1 MKTRLIQLFIIAVPA
16 LCLVTGCVK
25 PSNVKS
31 DSTDSKKEVKKEDG
45 KEKEQKRDLLLT
57 PDLKMHELAG
67 NVKEVKVY
75 SENKLKEVVEFD
87 RNGELV
93 LQENDKEKIA
103 VKRDNDNRIIHFT
116 YNNSIDLNQT
126 RSFSYNSKG
135 YPETIEALENNN
147 LSKKEIEYDSG
158 NRIVRQRTK
167 STNYGIEFITIKE
180 YEYISIDENGNW
192 TERKMTERIE
202 GENEGVDAITETR
215 EIIYY

>member
-1 MKTRLIQLFIIAVPA
+1 MKTRLIQLFIIALPA
-16 LCLVTGCVK
+16 LCLMTGCAK

-67 NVKEVKVY
+67 NVKEVRVY

-167 STNYGIEFITIKE
+167 STNYGIELITIKE

-192 TERKMTERIE
+192 TERIE
-202 GENEGVDAITETR
+202 GEDEGVDAITETR

>member
-1 MKTRLIQLFIIAVPA
+1 MKTRLIQLFIIALPA
-16 LCLVTGCVK
+16 LCLVTGCAK

-31 DSTDSKKEVKKEDG
+31 DSTDSKKEEG
-45 KEKEQKRDLLLT
+45 KEKEQKRDLLMT

-67 NVKEVKVY
+67 NVKEVRVY
-75 SENKLKEVVEFD
+75 SENKLKEVLEFD

-93 LQENDKEKIA
+93 LKKNDKEKIA
-103 VKRDNDNRIIHFT
+103 INRDKDNRIIQFT
-116 YNNSIDLNQT
+116 YNNCIDLNQT
-126 RSFSYNSKG
+126 KRFTYNSKG

>member
-1 MKTRLIQLFIIAVPA
+1 MKTRLIQLFIIAVPV
-16 LCLVTGCVK
+16 LCLMTGCAK

-31 DSTDSKKEVKKEDG
+31 DSKDSKKEVKKEDG
-45 KEKEQKRDLLLT
+45 HRDLLLT

>member
-1 MKTRLIQLFIIAVPA
+1 MKTRLIQLFIIALPA
-16 LCLVTGCVK
+16 LCLMTGCAK

-31 DSTDSKKEVKKEDG
+31 DSTDSKKEVKKEEG

-67 NVKEVKVY
+67 NVKEVRVY

-167 STNYGIEFITIKE
+167 STNYGIELITIKE

-192 TERKMTERIE
+192 TERIE
-202 GENEGVDAITETR
+202 GEDEGVDAITETR

>member
-1 MKTRLIQLFIIAVPA
+1 MKTRLIQLFIIALPA
-16 LCLVTGCVK
+16 LCLVTGCAK

-31 DSTDSKKEVKKEDG
+31 DSTDSKKEEG
-45 KEKEQKRDLLLT
+45 KEKEQKRDLLMT

-67 NVKEVKVY
+67 NVKEVRVY
-75 SENKLKEVVEFD
+75 SENKLKEVLEFD

-93 LQENDKEKIA
+93 LKKNDKEKIA
-103 VKRDNDNRIIHFT
+103 INRDKDNRIIQFT
-116 YNNSIDLNQT
+116 YNNCIDLNQT
-126 RSFSYNSKG
+126 KRFTYNSKG

-167 STNYGIEFITIKE
+167 STNYGIELITIKE

>member
-16 LCLVTGCVK
+16 LCLMTGCAK

-31 DSTDSKKEVKKEDG
+31 DSTDSKKEVKKEM
-45 KEKEQKRDLLLT
+45 EQKCDLLLT

-103 VKRDNDNRIIHFT
+103 VKRDNDNRIIHFSLCT
-116 YNNSIDLNQT
+116 D
-126 RSFSYNSKG
+126 F
-135 YPETIEALENNN
+135 PACN
-147 LSKKEIEYDSG
+147 LS
-158 NRIVRQRTK
+158 
-167 STNYGIEFITIKE
+167 
-180 YEYISIDENGNW
+180 
-192 TERKMTERIE
+192 
-202 GENEGVDAITETR
+202 
-215 EIIYY
+215 

>member
-1 MKTRLIQLFIIAVPA
+1 MKTRLIQLFIIALPA
-16 LCLVTGCVK
+16 LCLMTGCAK

-31 DSTDSKKEVKKEDG
+31 DSTDSKKEDG

-67 NVKEVKVY
+67 NVKEVRVY

-147 LSKKEIEYDSG
+147 LSKK
-158 NRIVRQRTK
+158 
-167 STNYGIEFITIKE
+167 
-180 YEYISIDENGNW
+180 
-192 TERKMTERIE
+192 
-202 GENEGVDAITETR
+202 
-215 EIIYY
+215 